1 MYPLKKVFIDSS
13 LFTCIFVIFTSG
25 LAAQSLDARIFRSI
39 NDRHT
44 KFSDDF
50 FSFQSNSVKPV
61 YISAPLGFL
70 ATGIMRKDRKAEDT
84 GFLLLTAAILNY
96 GITYGMKN
104 AVNRKRPYNAL
115 DNVHTVG
122 STERSASF
130 PSGHTSSAF
139 MLATMVSL
147 QYPKWYVIVPGFAW
161 AGMVGYSR
169 MAIGMHYPSDVFMGA
184 VIGAGSAYVIY
195 KLKNPILGLK
205 NKIFRSNLQFS
216 R

>member
-1 MYPLKKVFIDSS
+1 VNFFFSYAICSVI
-13 LFTCIFVIFTSG
+13 LFSG
-25 LAAQSLDARIFRSI
+25 VLHAQSLDARIFRSI
-39 NDRHT
+39 NDHHT
-44 KFSDDF
+44 KFSDRF

-61 YISAPLGFL
+61 YIGAPLGFL
-70 ATGIMRKDRKAEDT
+70 ATGIIRKDCKAEDT
-84 GFLLLTAAILNY
+84 GFLLLTAALLNY

-115 DNVHTVG
+115 SNVHTVG

-139 MLATMVSL
+139 TVATMVSL
-147 QYPKWYVIVPGFAW
+147 NYPKWYVIVPSLTW
-161 AGMVGYSR
+161 AGVVGYSR
-169 MAIGMHYPSDVFMGA
+169 MAMGMHYPSDVVMGA
-184 VIGAGSAYVIY
+184 LVGAGSAYLIY

-205 NKIFRSNLQFS
+205 NKIFRSNLRFP